1 MKTIITTLLILLGL
15 GTYSQTCEV
24 GLMVNGKLTYF
35 EYDCNNKEHAIDSIK
50 IANYNFLTLSELKEL
65 DLLVVKYVNEHRI
78 KNGLGKLPWDSELY
92 KITESHTKY
101 QFDNGVVEHEQNG
114 KSYEERVRENGIYM
128 GECVLLTGPC
138 VNIDDK
144 ARKIVRQ
151 WVESP
156 THNRILLDIKAKSI
170 SVSTKLGIFYCSWDN
185 NKLYL
190 GSGVSTLNV
199 RY

>member
-1 MKTIITTLLILLGL
+1 
-15 GTYSQTCEV
+15 
-24 GLMVNGKLTYF
+24 MVNGNLTYF
-35 EYDCNNKEHAIDSIK
+35 NYDCEDKERVEDSIR
-50 IANYNFLTLSELKEL
+50 IANFDFLSSSELKEL

-92 KITESHTKY
+92 KITESHTEY

-114 KSYEERVRENGIYM
+114 KSYVERVRENGIYM

-144 ARKIVRQ
+144 ARIIVRQ

-170 SVSTKLGIFYCSWDN
+170 SVSTKLGTFYCSWAN
-185 NKLYL
+185 NNLYL